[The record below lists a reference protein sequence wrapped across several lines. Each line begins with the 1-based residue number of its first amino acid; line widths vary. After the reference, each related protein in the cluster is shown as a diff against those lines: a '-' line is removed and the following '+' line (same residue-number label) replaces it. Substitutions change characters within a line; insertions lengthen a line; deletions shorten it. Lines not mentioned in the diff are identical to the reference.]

1 MRKQMITIAL
11 ASGLGLGG
19 AVLAV
24 PGIASAAD
32 SATSTTAGGLA
43 DRVAHLKQALAG
55 LVTDGTIT
63 QSQADKVA
71 STLAAQAPP
80 PGGRG
85 HGPGGP
91 GRVAPETVAKI
102 LGMSVDELR
111 TAEESGKTLTQI
123 AAAQGISKADL
134 VSKLVAAAKT
144 QLAADVK
151 AGRLTQAQADQISA
165 DLSTRIGDMV
175 DRVRPPHGMHGDGP
189 DGPPPAAPS
198 STSSSSTT
206 SGASA

>member
-11 ASGLGLGG
+11 ASGLGLSG

-24 PGIASAAD
+24 PGMASAAD
-32 SATSTTAGGLA
+32 SATSTAAGGLA

-63 QSQADKVA
+63 QAQADKVA

-80 PGGRG
+80 MGGPGRR
-85 HGPGGP
+85 GPGGP
-91 GRVAPETVAKI
+91 GHVAPETVATI
-102 LGMSVDELR
+102 LGITVAQLR
-111 TAEESGKTLTQI
+111 TASESGQTLTQI
-123 AAAQGISKADL
+123 AAAHGISKADL

-151 AGRLTQAQADQISA
+151 AGRLTQAQADSISA
-165 DLSTRIGDMV
+165 DLSTRISDMV
-175 DRVRPPHGMHGDGP
+175 DRVRPAGGRHGGP
-189 DGPPPAAPS
+189 DGPPPA
-198 STSSSSTT
+198 TSSSTT
-206 SGASA
+206 ATPSASA

>member
-19 AVLAV
+19 AVLVV
-24 PGIASAAD
+24 PGIAAAAD
-32 SATSTTAGGLA
+32 SATTTVAGGLA
-43 DRVAHLKQALAG
+43 DRAAHLKQALAG

-63 QSQADKVA
+63 QAQADKVA

-80 PGGRG
+80 MGRHG
-85 HGPGGP
+85 RGPGGP
-91 GRVAPETVAKI
+91 GHVAPETVAKI
-102 LGMSVDELR
+102 LGITVDQLR
-111 TAEESGKTLTQI
+111 TAQESGQTLAQI
-123 AAAQGISKADL
+123 AAAHGVSKADL

-151 AGRLTQAQADQISA
+151 AGRLTQAQADAISA
-165 DLSTRIGDMV
+165 NLSTRIGEMV
-175 DRVRPPHGMHGDGP
+175 DRVRPPRGMHGDGP

-198 STSSSSTT
+198 TT
-206 SGASA
+206 ATPSA